1 MSIGLP
7 GAEAARKGI
16 INGFIFIKRNSAI
29 ASAKVGYL

>member
-7 GAEAARKGI
+7 GAKAARKGI

-29 ASAKVGYL
+29 ATAIVGYL